1 MNTPGASSPPLRS
14 PEQAPEDPVLSTDVS
29 ESPVQEDATP
39 PPPRGGA
46 RRGPDAAM
54 GGLLG
59 SLRSGARPAT
69 EQVLAFLTFLS
80 LGIGVGLVLGWATGH
95 DPGVILGNLFEGS
108 IGSSISLGYML
119 TAAAPLLLV
128 AVGAVI
134 CMRAGQF
141 NIGQEGQVTLGAI
154 GAGFVVFHV
163 DASGPVTIVLAFAG
177 AALAGAGWA
186 LLAALLKF
194 GRGVDIVVSSLL
206 LVFLA
211 EQLLTAL
218 ISGDGPLHDDGDGVL
233 GGGTASQSPRVPEK
247 AMLPT
252 IHILGV
258 DVPLAF
264 VLALVAAVLVAWFL
278 ASAHAGYRLRIL
290 GQNPAVAGTIGISAP
305 RLGSL
310 AVAASGAFA
319 GAAGAAILMGQS
331 FQLNPGVSSSIGW
344 SGLLIALAARTNA
357 AVSVLL
363 ALVFGAMV
371 AGGGLLGGDGIPVD
385 IVNVITAAIVV
396 ALLCPPV
403 LLAAVRR
410 RRIRRSVEA

>member
-1 MNTPGASSPPLRS
+1 MTTEVSEQAVQGSPSPP
-14 PEQAPEDPVLSTDVS
+14 S
-29 ESPVQEDATP
+29 E
-39 PPPRGGA
+39 PRGA
-46 RRGPDAAM
+46 DAAAAR
-54 GGLLG
+54 LLG
-59 SLRSGARPAT
+59 TLRSGARPAV
-69 EQVLAFLTFLS
+69 EQVVAFLAFLA
-80 LGIGVGLVLGWATGH
+80 LGISVGLLLGWATGH
-95 DPGVILGNLFEGS
+95 DPGVILGDLFEGS
-108 IGSSISLGYML
+108 IGSTISIGYLL

-128 AVGAVI
+128 ALGAVV

-154 GAGFVVFHV
+154 GAGFVVFLV
-163 DASGPVTIVLAFAG
+163 AAPGPVTIVLAFLL
-177 AALAGAGWA
+177 AAVAGAGWA

-218 ISGDGPLHDDGDGVL
+218 ISGDGPLRDDGDSVL

-247 AMLPT
+247 AMLPS
-252 IHILGV
+252 IPVLGV

-264 VLALVAAVLVAWFL
+264 VLALVLAVLVAWFL
-278 ASAHAGYRLRIL
+278 SSTHGGYRLRIL
-290 GQNPAVAGTIGISAP
+290 GQNPTVAGTIGISAP
-305 RLGSL
+305 RSGSL

-319 GAAGAAILMGQS
+319 GAAGAAILMGQT

-357 AVSVLL
+357 GVSVLL

-371 AGGGLLGGDGIPVD
+371 AGGGLLGSDGVPVD

-410 RRIRRSVEA
+410 RRTRRAVEA

>member
-1 MNTPGASSPPLRS
+1 M
-14 PEQAPEDPVLSTDVS
+14 STEVS
-29 ESPVQEDATP
+29 EPTATQGGPPVPPSPT
-39 PPPRGGA
+39 GA
-46 RRGPDAAM
+46 DAATER
-54 GGLLG
+54 LLG
-59 SLRSGARPAT
+59 SLRSGARPAA
-69 EQVLAFLTFLS
+69 EQVLAFLVFLA
-80 LGIGVGLVLGWATGH
+80 LGISVGLLLGWATGH
-95 DPGVILGNLFEGS
+95 DPGVILRNLFEGS
-108 IGSSISLGYML
+108 IGSTISIGYLL

-163 DASGPVTIVLAFAG
+163 DASGPLTIVLGFVA
-177 AALAGAGWA
+177 AALAGAAWA

-194 GRGVDIVVSSLL
+194 TRGVDIVVSSLL

-211 EQLLTAL
+211 EQLLTGL
-218 ISGDGPLHDDGDGVL
+218 ISGDGPLHDKGDAGSL
-233 GGGTASQSPRVPEK
+233 GAGTASQSPRVPEK

-252 IHILGV
+252 IHVLGV
-258 DVPLAF
+258 DVPFAF

-278 ASAHAGYRLRIL
+278 SSAHAGYRLRIL
-290 GQNPAVAGTIGISAP
+290 GQNPTVAGTIGISAP

-357 AVSVLL
+357 GVSVLL

-371 AGGGLLGGDGIPVD
+371 AGGGLLGGDGVPVD

-403 LLAAVRR
+403 LLAALRR
-410 RRIRRSVEA
+410 RRIRRAVEA

>member
-1 MNTPGASSPPLRS
+1 MNTRVSEDTAVREHPVPPAPGGRGVDAVVANLVGTLRS
-14 PEQAPEDPVLSTDVS
+14 K
-29 ESPVQEDATP
+29 
-39 PPPRGGA
+39 
-46 RRGPDAAM
+46 
-54 GGLLG
+54 
-59 SLRSGARPAT
+59 ARPAT
-69 EQVLAFLTFLS
+69 EQVLAFLGFLA
-80 LGIGVGLVLGWATGH
+80 LGLSVGLLLGWATGH
-95 DPGVILGNLFEGS
+95 SPAVILSSLYEGS
-108 IGSSISLGYML
+108 LGSSVSIAYSL

-163 DASGPVTIVLAFAG
+163 DGPGSLIIPLAF
-177 AALAGAGWA
+177 
-186 LLAALLKF
+186 LAAAVAGGLWAMVAAVLKF

-211 EQLLTAL
+211 EQLLVAL
-218 ISGDGPLHDDGDGVL
+218 ISGDGPLHDDGEGVL
-233 GGGTASQSPRVPEK
+233 GAGTASQSPRVPAD
-247 AMLPT
+247 AMLPSVNV
-252 IHILGV
+252 LGV
-258 DVPLAF
+258 EVPSAF
-264 VLALVAAVLVAWFL
+264 ILALVAAVLVAWFL
-278 ASAHAGYRLRIL
+278 KSTHPGYRLRIL
-290 GQNPAVAGTIGISAP
+290 GQNPVVAGTIGISAP

-319 GAAGAAILMGQS
+319 GAAGAVILLGQS
-331 FQLNPGVSSSIGW
+331 FQLNPGASSAIGW

-357 AVSVLL
+357 GVSVLL

-371 AGGGLLGGDGIPVD
+371 AGGGLLGGEGVPVD

-403 LLAAVRR
+403 LLAALRR
-410 RRIRRSVEA
+410 RRIRRAVEVA